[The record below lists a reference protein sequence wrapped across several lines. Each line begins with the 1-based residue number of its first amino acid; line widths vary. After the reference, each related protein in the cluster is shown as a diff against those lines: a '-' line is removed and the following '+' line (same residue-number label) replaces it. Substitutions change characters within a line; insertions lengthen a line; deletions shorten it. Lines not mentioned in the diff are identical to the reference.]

1 MYTTMQ
7 NAQTIEQAAG
17 RRLSPRD
24 LAKTR
29 VRHLRRKPNYW
40 LARKQQHVV

>member
-17 RRLSPRD
+17 RRLSPRG
-24 LAKTR
+24 LA
-29 VRHLRRKPNYW
+29 
-40 LARKQQHVV
+40 